1 MFLKPSTP
9 IRPSVGIFF
18 LLSVAYAGLLFKE
31 PIDPTKKED
40 PEFIYESYF
49 EQWSKKLR
57 FVWSMSSP
65 QNNQFPH

>member
-18 LLSVAYAGLLFKE
+18 LFSAAYAGLLFKE
-31 PIDPTKKED
+31 PIDPTKKEN

-49 EQWSKKLR
+49 EQWSKKIRAAWTRSAL
-57 FVWSMSSP
+57 
-65 QNNQFPH
+65 NNQVPH